1 MEEAPS
7 NWDGGSSPVAS
18 IKQLVPGRTPFTRL
32 QLLRFVQ
39 ANLAEYVKEE
49 AGHVDITN
57 LEQGWYMGALSEAIM
72 RKVEIEEQLLQNS
85 QEQEA
90 ITCKELEEEFLVTR
104 TMSNRE
110 VMDDF
115 ENWIPAIQAEYTQLV
130 QSKEAVHQLSKKALQ
145 AKAEKEGKVIELLP
159 AKMVYTRKAGAG
171 TRRARAVCCGNYS
184 DTRFSPDCY
193 AGGADGCQVR
203 ALIRTAAL
211 KSWSVAATD
220 IRFAFLNAP

>member
-1 MEEAPS
+1 M
-7 NWDGGSSPVAS
+7 AS
-18 IKQLVPGRTPFTRL
+18 LKRFVPGRTPFTRL

-115 ENWIPAIQAEYTQLV
+115 DNWVTAITAEHGQLV
-130 QSKEAVHQLSKKALQ
+130 TTKQAVEQITKEAL
-145 AKAEKEGKVIELLP
+145 
-159 AKMVYTRKAGAG
+159 R
-171 TRRARAVCCGNYS
+171 
-184 DTRFSPDCY
+184 
-193 AGGADGCQVR
+193 VR
-203 ALIRTAAL
+203 AAR
-211 KSWSVAATD
+211 KG
-220 IRFAFLNAP
+220 RQ